1 MCMFSIV
8 KGFKISDTLFCRVFH
23 RVDLGVQAELAML
36 EEEKAG
42 LLEQVEELGAKYLKA
57 QSDIRSLQ
65 QKCLFVMEEKEREAA
80 VTQQCQCEKWQL
92 QNCTQDLNAELQ
104 SCRYLKY
111 CLAVALPDRYGYC
124 NMQHKI
130 AIVHSLHC
138 YLTVLLSPSVMAAV
152 ISLIPRPR
160 PAFCCL

>member
-1 MCMFSIV
+1 M
-8 KGFKISDTLFCRVFH
+8 FH

-57 QSDIRSLQ
+57 QSDIHSLQ

-80 VTQQCQCEKWQL
+80 VTQQCRCQKWRL
-92 QNCTQDLNAELQ
+92 QNCMQDLNAELQ
-104 SCRYLKY
+104 SCRQLKC
-111 CLAVALPDRYGYC
+111 CLAVAHPDRYGYC

-130 AIVHSLHC
+130 AIVQSLRC
-138 YLTVLLSPSVMAAV
+138 LSLLYYCLPVM
-152 ISLIPRPR
+152 
-160 PAFCCL
+160 